1 MKHWDFFFYVA
12 SQSGTIYERNYFV
25 LQGET
30 MAFTHL
36 HVHTEYSLLDGTNK
50 IKEYVKRVKELGMT
64 HAAITDHG
72 TMYGCIAFYQEAKAQ
87 GIVPIIGCEVYVAP
101 GSRFSR
107 EAGENK
113 YYHLVLLAENDE
125 GYHNLMRLVSIGFK
139 DGYYYKPRVDKEV
152 LRRYHNGLICLSAC
166 LQGEIAVNMTLGLY
180 DEAKK
185 VALEYQDIF
194 GRGNYFLEIQDHGIE
209 EQRRIN
215 PDIYKLSKELDIPLV
230 ATNDVHY
237 TYASDADAHDLL
249 LCLQTGKIVTDT
261 DRMRYAYGQFYVRSE
276 QEMRELFPY
285 AEEAIDNTQLIAERC
300 HVNLEDKT
308 PKLPHFEVPEGFTS
322 ESYLRHIC
330 EEGLKRRYPD
340 DDGTAKKRLDYELG
354 VIEQMGFV
362 DYFLIVMDFIAYA
375 KNRNI
380 AVGPGRGSG
389 AGSIVAYCLRITN
402 IDPIKFGLIFER
414 FLNPGRVTMPDID
427 IDFGDERRGEVIDYV
442 VNKYGEEKVSRI
454 ITFGTLK
461 AKGVVR
467 DVARV
472 LGLPYDVGDRISKA
486 IPARIA
492 DEKEV
497 TLESALRVSTDLKKM
512 YDNDDNVRKIIDM
525 SFKLEH
531 LPRHSSVH
539 PAGVLIAPKEVE
551 TYVPLAKGADDILVT
566 QYEAPTLESLG
577 LLKMDF
583 LSLRTLTVLEKACD
597 NVRATSGI
605 NISLEDINMEDD
617 KVYEYIG
624 TGDTDGIFQLESGG
638 MRGFM
643 KRLKP
648 RNLENV
654 MAGIALYRPGPMQY
668 IDNYIKCKENPG
680 DVKYLCE
687 ELRPILEPTYGCMI
701 YQEQVMQIVRDLAGF
716 SMADSD
722 NVRKA
727 MSKKKAADMEK
738 HGHRFI
744 YGDEA
749 LGIDGCLKRGIS
761 EEVAVQIYNEMKKFA
776 EYAFNKSHS
785 AVYAIVSYQTA
796 YMKYYYPVEYMA
808 ALITCSLDNP
818 VKTAYYINSAREMG
832 IEVLPPDINEGMTD
846 FTVKDGKLIYSLHA
860 IKNIGSQVIDK
871 IVEER
876 NKNGRFESISD
887 FIRRMGTKEIN
898 KRAVENFIKAGAFD
912 SLGGNRK
919 QFIQVYEMIMDNISA
934 ENKKIDSN
942 QMTIF
947 DMLPTEERKSMEI
960 KLPDVEEF
968 SKDEIL
974 RMEKEVLGVYISGHP
989 LDDVKE
995 IWKKNVTAM
1004 TGDFEYQ
1011 DELQGSRLSDKKRVT
1026 VGGIISNLNVR
1037 LTRRKET
1044 MAILELEDLVG
1055 RVEIMVF
1062 PQAYERL
1069 RDYLVEDKMVFVTG
1083 RVTTEEEENS
1093 KLIAEEIRGFDELPK
1108 TLWLKFD
1115 DMDKY
1120 NELWNKVNGVLK
1132 NHRGNDSVNI
1142 RVIREN
1148 KLKTLNANE
1157 LGVKA
1162 DEKLIEELEGILS
1175 KGSVVVR

>member
-1 MKHWDFFFYVA
+1 
-12 SQSGTIYERNYFV
+12 
-25 LQGET
+25 

-36 HVHTEYSLLDGTNK
+36 HVHTEYSLLDGSNK
-50 IKEYVKRVKELGMT
+50 VSEYLKRVKELGMT

-72 TMYGCIAFYQEAKAQ
+72 TMYGCIDFYNQAIKE

-101 GSRFSR
+101 GSRFNK

-113 YYHLVLLAENDE
+113 YFHLVLLAENDE

-152 LRRYHNGLICLSAC
+152 LRKYHKGLICLSAC
-166 LQGEIAVNMTLGLY
+166 LQGEIAVNMLLGLY

-185 VALEYQDIF
+185 VALEYLDIF
-194 GRGNYFLEIQDHGIE
+194 GEGNYFLEIQDHGIA
-209 EQRRIN
+209 EQRQIN
-215 PDIYKLSKELDIPLV
+215 PEIYKLSKELNIPLV

-261 DRMRYAYGQFYVRSE
+261 DRMKYAYGQFYVRSE
-276 QEMRELFPY
+276 EEMRELFPY
-285 AEEAIDNTQLIAERC
+285 AQEAIDNTQLIAERC

-330 EEGLKRRYPD
+330 EEGLKKRYPN
-340 DDGTAKKRLDYELG
+340 DDGTAKARLDYELS
-354 VIEQMGFV
+354 VIENMGFV

-375 KNRNI
+375 KEHNI
-380 AVGPGRGSG
+380 MVGPGRGSG
-389 AGSIVAYCLRITN
+389 AGSIVAYCLKITN

-427 IDFGDERRGEVIDYV
+427 IDFGDERRDEVIDYV
-442 VNKYGEEKVSRI
+442 IDKYGAEKVSRI

-472 LGLPYDVGDRISKA
+472 LGLPYEIGDRISKA
-486 IPARIA
+486 IPARIN
-492 DEKEV
+492 DGKIKEV
-497 TLESALRVSTDLKKM
+497 TLSVALEVSPDLKKM
-512 YDNDDNVRKIIDM
+512 YESDDNVRKVIDM
-525 SFKLEH
+525 SLKLEH

-551 TYVPLAKGADDILVT
+551 TYVPLAKGTDDVLVT

-583 LSLRTLTVLEKACD
+583 LSLRTLTVLEKACE
-597 NVRATSGI
+597 NVRRTRGI
-605 NISLEDINMEDD
+605 DVKLEEINMEDD

-648 RNLENV
+648 KNLENV

-668 IDNYIKCKENPG
+668 IDNYIKCKENPE
-680 DVKYLCE
+680 DVRFLCE
-687 ELRPILEPTYGCMI
+687 ELKPILEPTYGCMI

-716 SMADSD
+716 SMTDSD

-738 HGHRFI
+738 YGKIFI
-744 YGDEA
+744 YGDEEH
-749 LGIDGCLKRGIS
+749 GIDGCIKRQIS
-761 EEVAVQIYNEMKKFA
+761 ENVAVQIYKEMQKFA

-785 AVYAIVSYQTA
+785 AVYAVVSYQTA

-818 VKTAYYINSAREMG
+818 VKTAYYINSAKEMG
-832 IEVLPPDINEGMTD
+832 IEVLPPDINEGMND

-860 IKNIGSQVIDK
+860 IKNVGSQVIDR

-876 NKNGRFESISD
+876 EENGKYESISN
-887 FIRRMGTKEIN
+887 FIRRIGAKEVN

-919 QFIQVYEMIMDNISA
+919 QFIQVYETIMDDVAA
-934 ENKKIDSN
+934 ENKKLNSN

-947 DMLPTEERKSMEI
+947 DIIPTDERKAMEI
-960 KLPDVEEF
+960 KLPNVPEF
-968 SKDEIL
+968 SKNEIL
-974 RMEKEVLGVYISGHP
+974 SMEKEVLGVYISGHP
-989 LDDVKE
+989 LDDVKDV
-995 IWKKNVTAM
+995 WKKNVTA
-1004 TGDFEYQ
+1004 TTADFEYLE
-1011 DELQGSRLSDKKRVT
+1011 ELQGSRLPDKKRVT
-1026 VGGIISNLNVR
+1026 IGGIVTNLNVR

-1044 MAILELEDLVG
+1044 MAIFELEDLVG

-1069 RDYLVEDKMVFVTG
+1069 REYLIEDNPVFVTG
-1083 RVTTEEEENS
+1083 RVTTEEDVNS
-1093 KLIAEEIRGFDELPK
+1093 KLIAEEITSFTEVPK

-1115 DMDKY
+1115 DMGKY
-1120 NELWNKVNGVLK
+1120 NELWGKINNIL
-1132 NHRGNDSVNI
+1132 NEHRGIDDVNI
-1142 RVIREN
+1142 RIIKEN
-1148 KLKTLNANE
+1148 KLKTLTRRE
-1157 LGVKA
+1157 LGVNA
-1162 DEKLIEELEGILS
+1162 DEKLIERLEEILGV
-1175 KGSVVVR
+1175 GSVVVR

>member
-1 MKHWDFFFYVA
+1 
-12 SQSGTIYERNYFV
+12 
-25 LQGET
+25 

-36 HVHTEYSLLDGTNK
+36 HVHTEYSLLDGSNK
-50 IKEYVKRVKELGMT
+50 IKEYIKRVKELGMT

-72 TMYGCIAFYQEAKAQ
+72 TMYGCVAFYEEAKKQ
-87 GIVPIIGCEVYVAP
+87 GITPIIGCEVYVAP
-101 GSRFSR
+101 GSRFNK
-107 EAGENK
+107 EATDNK
-113 YYHLVLLAENDE
+113 YYHLLLLAENDL

-152 LRRYHNGLICLSAC
+152 LREYHEGLICLSAC
-166 LQGEIAVNMTLGLY
+166 LQGEVAVNLTLGLY

-185 VALEYQDIF
+185 VAKEYEDIF
-194 GRGNYFLEIQDHGIE
+194 GKGNYFLEIQDHGIE
-209 EQRRIN
+209 EQRIIN
-215 PDIYKLSKELDIPLV
+215 PEIYRLSKELDIPLV

-237 TYASDADAHDLL
+237 TYAEDADAHDLL

-261 DRMRYAYGQFYVRSE
+261 DRMKYAYGQFYVRSE
-276 QEMRELFPY
+276 EEMRELFPY
-285 AEEAIDNTQLIAERC
+285 AEEAIDNTQLVAERC

-330 EEGLKRRYPD
+330 EEGLKKRYPN
-340 DDGTAKKRLDYELG
+340 DDGTAKARLDYELS
-354 VIEQMGFV
+354 VIENMGFV

-375 KNRNI
+375 KEHKI
-380 AVGPGRGSG
+380 MVGPGRGSG
-389 AGSIVAYCLRITN
+389 AGSIVAYCLKITN

-427 IDFGDERRGEVIDYV
+427 IDFGDERRDEVIDYV
-442 VNKYGEEKVSRI
+442 INKYGAEKVSRI

-472 LGLPYDVGDRISKA
+472 LGLPYEIGDRISKS
-486 IPARIA
+486 IPARIN
-492 DEKEV
+492 DGNTKEV
-497 TLESALRVSTDLKKM
+497 TLSVALEVSQDLKKM
-512 YDNDDNVRKIIDM
+512 YEADENVKKVIDM

-551 TYVPLAKGADDILVT
+551 AFVPLAKGTDDILVT
-566 QYEAPTLESLG
+566 QYDAPTLEAHG

-583 LSLRTLTVLEKACD
+583 LSLRTLTVLEKACA
-597 NVRATSGI
+597 NVKKTRGI
-605 NISLEDINMEDD
+605 DINLEEINMEDE

-638 MRGFM
+638 MRAFM
-643 KRLKP
+643 KKLKP
-648 RNLENV
+648 KNLENV

-668 IDNYIKCKENPG
+668 IDNYIKCKENPE
-680 DVKYLCE
+680 DVSFLCD
-687 ELRPILEPTYGCMI
+687 ELKPILEPTYGCMI

-716 SMADSD
+716 SMTDSD

-738 HGHRFI
+738 YGKIFI
-744 YGDEA
+744 YGDEEH
-749 LGIDGCLKRGIS
+749 GIDGCIKRQIS
-761 EEVAVQIYNEMKKFA
+761 ESVAVQIYKEMQKFA

-785 AVYAIVSYQTA
+785 AVYAVVSYQTA

-832 IEVLPPDINEGMTD
+832 IEVLPPDINEGFRD
-846 FTVKDGKLIYSLHA
+846 FTAKDGKLIYSLKA
-860 IKNIGSQVIDK
+860 IKNVGGPVIDR
-871 IVEER
+871 IVAER
-876 NKNGRFESISD
+876 NENGRFESISD
-887 FIRRMGTKEIN
+887 FIRRMGSKDVN

-919 QFIQVYEMIMDNISA
+919 QYIQVYEMLIDDVIA
-934 ENKKIDSN
+934 ERKKLDSN

-947 DMLPTEERKSMEI
+947 DMLPTEEKKAMEI
-960 KLPDVEEF
+960 KLPNVEEF
-968 SKDEIL
+968 PKDMIL
-974 RMEKEVLGVYISGHP
+974 QMEREVLGVYISGHP
-989 LDDVKE
+989 LDDVKD
-995 IWKKNVTAM
+995 IWKKNINAVSS
-1004 TGDFEYQ
+1004 DFIYQ
-1011 DELQGSRLSDKKRVT
+1011 PELEGSRLSDKKQVKL
-1026 VGGIISNLNVR
+1026 GGIVTNLNVR
-1037 LTRRKET
+1037 LTKKKET
-1044 MAILELEDLVG
+1044 MAIFELEDLYG
-1055 RVEIMVF
+1055 RVEAMVF
-1062 PQAYERL
+1062 PKAYERV
-1069 RDYLVEDKMVFVTG
+1069 RDMLIEDNLVFVSG
-1083 RVTTEEEENS
+1083 RVSTEDEENS
-1093 KLIAEEIRGFDELPK
+1093 KIIVEEITSFEDVPK

-1115 DMDKY
+1115 DMEKY
-1120 NELWNKVNGVLK
+1120 NELWDKVYEVLWD
-1132 NHRGNDSVNI
+1132 HRGVDSVNI
-1142 RVIREN
+1142 RVIKEN
-1148 KLKTLNANE
+1148 KLKTLTKKE

-1162 DEKLIEELEGILS
+1162 DENIIPELEAILGE
-1175 KGSVVVR
+1175 KSVVIR

>member
-1 MKHWDFFFYVA
+1 
-12 SQSGTIYERNYFV
+12 
-25 LQGET
+25 

-36 HVHTEYSLLDGTNK
+36 HVHTEYSLLDGSNK
-50 IKEYVKRVKELGMT
+50 VSEYLKRVKELGMT

-72 TMYGCIAFYQEAKAQ
+72 TMYGCIDFYNQAIKE

-101 GSRFSR
+101 GSRFNK

-113 YYHLVLLAENDE
+113 YFHLVLLAENDE

-152 LRRYHNGLICLSAC
+152 LRKYHKGLICLSAC
-166 LQGEIAVNMTLGLY
+166 LQGEIAVNMLLGLY

-185 VALEYQDIF
+185 VALEYLDIF
-194 GRGNYFLEIQDHGIE
+194 GEGNYFLEIQDHGIA
-209 EQRRIN
+209 EQRQIN
-215 PDIYKLSKELDIPLV
+215 PEIYKLSKELNIPLV

-261 DRMRYAYGQFYVRSE
+261 DRMKYAYGQFYVRSE
-276 QEMRELFPY
+276 EEMRELFPY
-285 AEEAIDNTQLIAERC
+285 AQEAIDNTQLIAERC

-330 EEGLKRRYPD
+330 EEGLKKRYPN
-340 DDGTAKKRLDYELG
+340 DDGTAKARLDYELS
-354 VIEQMGFV
+354 VIENMGFV

-375 KNRNI
+375 KEHNI
-380 AVGPGRGSG
+380 MVGPGRGSG
-389 AGSIVAYCLRITN
+389 AGSIVAYCLKITN

-427 IDFGDERRGEVIDYV
+427 IDFGDERRDEVIDYV
-442 VNKYGEEKVSRI
+442 IDKYGAEKVSRI

-472 LGLPYDVGDRISKA
+472 LGLPYEIGDRISKA
-486 IPARIA
+486 IPARIN
-492 DEKEV
+492 DGKIKEV
-497 TLESALRVSTDLKKM
+497 TLSVALEVSPDLKKM
-512 YDNDDNVRKIIDM
+512 YESDDNVRKVIDM
-525 SFKLEH
+525 SLKLEH

-551 TYVPLAKGADDILVT
+551 TYVPLAKGTDDVLVT

-583 LSLRTLTVLEKACD
+583 LSLRTLTVLEKACE
-597 NVRATSGI
+597 NVRRTRGI
-605 NISLEDINMEDD
+605 DVKLEEINMEDD

-648 RNLENV
+648 KNLENV

-668 IDNYIKCKENPG
+668 IDNYIKCKENPE
-680 DVKYLCE
+680 DVRFLCE
-687 ELRPILEPTYGCMI
+687 ELKPILEPTYGCMI

-716 SMADSD
+716 SMTDSD

-738 HGHRFI
+738 YGKIFI
-744 YGDEA
+744 YGDEEH
-749 LGIDGCLKRGIS
+749 GIDGCIKRQIS
-761 EEVAVQIYNEMKKFA
+761 ENVAVQIYKEMQKFA

-785 AVYAIVSYQTA
+785 AVYAVVSYQTA

-818 VKTAYYINSAREMG
+818 VKTAYYINSAKEMG
-832 IEVLPPDINEGMTD
+832 IEVLPPDINEGMND

-860 IKNIGSQVIDK
+860 IKNVGSQVIDR

-876 NKNGRFESISD
+876 EENGKYESISD
-887 FIRRMGTKEIN
+887 FIRRIGAKEVN
-898 KRAVENFIKAGAFD
+898 KRAIENFIKAGAFD

-919 QFIQVYEMIMDNISA
+919 QFIQVYETIMDDVAA
-934 ENKKIDSN
+934 ENKKLNSN

-947 DMLPTEERKSMEI
+947 DIIPTDERKAMEI
-960 KLPDVEEF
+960 KLPNVPEF
-968 SKDEIL
+968 SKNEIL
-974 RMEKEVLGVYISGHP
+974 SMEKEVLGVYISGHP
-989 LDDVKE
+989 LDDVKDV
-995 IWKKNVTAM
+995 WKKNVTA
-1004 TGDFEYQ
+1004 TTADFEYLE
-1011 DELQGSRLSDKKRVT
+1011 ELQGSRLPDKKRVT
-1026 VGGIISNLNVR
+1026 IGGIVTNLNVR

-1044 MAILELEDLVG
+1044 MAIFELEDLVG

-1069 RDYLVEDKMVFVTG
+1069 REYLIEDNPVFVTG
-1083 RVTTEEEENS
+1083 RVTTEEDVNS
-1093 KLIAEEIRGFDELPK
+1093 KLIAEEITSFTEVPK

-1115 DMDKY
+1115 DMGKY
-1120 NELWNKVNGVLK
+1120 NELWGKINNIL
-1132 NHRGNDSVNI
+1132 NEHRGIDDVNI
-1142 RVIREN
+1142 RIIKEN
-1148 KLKTLNANE
+1148 KLKTLTRRE
-1157 LGVKA
+1157 LGVNA
-1162 DEKLIEELEGILS
+1162 DEKLIERLEEILGV
-1175 KGSVVVR
+1175 GSVVVR

>member
-1 MKHWDFFFYVA
+1 
-12 SQSGTIYERNYFV
+12 
-25 LQGET
+25 

-36 HVHTEYSLLDGTNK
+36 HVHTEYSLLDGSNK
-50 IKEYVKRVKELGMT
+50 VSEYLKRVKELGMT

-72 TMYGCIAFYQEAKAQ
+72 TMYGCIDFYNQAKKE

-101 GSRFSR
+101 GSRFNK

-113 YYHLVLLAENDE
+113 YFHLVLLAENDE

-152 LRRYHNGLICLSAC
+152 LRKYHKGLICLSAC
-166 LQGEIAVNMTLGLY
+166 LQGEIAVNMLLGLY

-185 VALEYQDIF
+185 VALEYLDIF
-194 GRGNYFLEIQDHGIE
+194 GEGNYFLEIQDHGIA
-209 EQRRIN
+209 EQRQIN
-215 PDIYKLSKELDIPLV
+215 PEIYKLSKELNIPLV

-261 DRMRYAYGQFYVRSE
+261 DRMKYAYGQFYVRSE
-276 QEMRELFPY
+276 EEMRELFPY
-285 AEEAIDNTQLIAERC
+285 AQEAIDNTQLIAERC
-300 HVNLEDKT
+300 NVNLEDKT

-330 EEGLKRRYPD
+330 EEGLKKRYPN
-340 DDGTAKKRLDYELG
+340 DDGTAKARLDYELS
-354 VIEQMGFV
+354 VIENMGFV

-375 KNRNI
+375 KEHNI
-380 AVGPGRGSG
+380 MVGPGRGSG
-389 AGSIVAYCLRITN
+389 AGSIVAYCLKITN

-427 IDFGDERRGEVIDYV
+427 IDFGDERRDEVIDYV
-442 VNKYGEEKVSRI
+442 IDKYGAEKVSRI

-472 LGLPYDVGDRISKA
+472 LGLPYEIGDRISKA
-486 IPARIA
+486 IPARIN
-492 DEKEV
+492 DGKIKEV
-497 TLESALRVSTDLKKM
+497 TLSVALEVSPDLKKM
-512 YDNDDNVRKIIDM
+512 YESDDNVRKVIDM
-525 SFKLEH
+525 SLKLEH

-551 TYVPLAKGADDILVT
+551 TYVPLAKGTDDVLVT

-583 LSLRTLTVLEKACD
+583 LSLRTLTVLEKACE
-597 NVRATSGI
+597 NVKRTRGI
-605 NISLEDINMEDD
+605 DVKLEEINMEDD

-648 RNLENV
+648 KNLENV

-668 IDNYIKCKENPG
+668 IDNYIKCKENPD
-680 DVKYLCE
+680 DVRFLCE
-687 ELRPILEPTYGCMI
+687 ELKPILEPTYGCMI

-716 SMADSD
+716 SMTDSD

-738 HGHRFI
+738 YGKIFI
-744 YGDEA
+744 YGDEEH
-749 LGIDGCLKRGIS
+749 GIDGCIKRNIS
-761 EEVAVQIYNEMKKFA
+761 ENVAVQIYNEMQKFA

-785 AVYAIVSYQTA
+785 AVYAVVSYQTA

-818 VKTAYYINSAREMG
+818 VKTAYYINSAKEMG
-832 IEVLPPDINEGMTD
+832 IEVLPPDINEGMND

-860 IKNIGSQVIDK
+860 IKNVGSQVIDH
-871 IVEER
+871 IVKEREE
-876 NKNGRFESISD
+876 NGKYESISD
-887 FIRRMGTKEIN
+887 FIRRIGAKEVN
-898 KRAVENFIKAGAFD
+898 KRAIENFIKAGAFD

-919 QFIQVYEMIMDNISA
+919 QFIQVYETIMDDVAA
-934 ENKKIDSN
+934 ENKKLNSN

-947 DMLPTEERKSMEI
+947 DIIPTDERKAMEI
-960 KLPDVEEF
+960 KLPNVPEF
-968 SKDEIL
+968 SKNEIL
-974 RMEKEVLGVYISGHP
+974 SMEKEVLGVYISGHP
-989 LDDVKE
+989 LDDVKDV
-995 IWKKNVTAM
+995 WKKNVTA
-1004 TGDFEYQ
+1004 TTADFEYLE
-1011 DELQGSRLSDKKRVT
+1011 ELQGSRLPDKKRVT
-1026 VGGIISNLNVR
+1026 IGGIVTNLNVR

-1044 MAILELEDLVG
+1044 MAIFELEDLVG

-1069 RDYLVEDKMVFVTG
+1069 REYLIEDNPVFVTG
-1083 RVTTEEEENS
+1083 RVTTEEDVNS
-1093 KLIAEEIRGFDELPK
+1093 KLIAEEITSFTEVPK

-1115 DMDKY
+1115 DMGKY
-1120 NELWNKVNGVLK
+1120 NELWGKINNIL
-1132 NHRGNDSVNI
+1132 NEHRGIDDVNI
-1142 RVIREN
+1142 RIIKEN
-1148 KLKTLNANE
+1148 KLKTLTRRE
-1157 LGVKA
+1157 LGVNA
-1162 DEKLIEELEGILS
+1162 DEKLIERLEEILGV
-1175 KGSVVVR
+1175 GSVVVR

>member
-12 SQSGTIYERNYFV
+12 SQSGTINERNYFV

-442 VNKYGEEKVSRI
+442 VN
-454 ITFGTLK
+454 
-461 AKGVVR
+461 
-467 DVARV
+467 
-472 LGLPYDVGDRISKA
+472 
-486 IPARIA
+486 
-492 DEKEV
+492 
-497 TLESALRVSTDLKKM
+497 
-512 YDNDDNVRKIIDM
+512 N
-525 SFKLEH
+525 
-531 LPRHSSVH
+531 
-539 PAGVLIAPKEVE
+539 
-551 TYVPLAKGADDILVT
+551 
-566 QYEAPTLESLG
+566 
-577 LLKMDF
+577 
-583 LSLRTLTVLEKACD
+583 
-597 NVRATSGI
+597 
-605 NISLEDINMEDD
+605 
-617 KVYEYIG
+617 
-624 TGDTDGIFQLESGG
+624 
-638 MRGFM
+638 
-643 KRLKP
+643 
-648 RNLENV
+648 
-654 MAGIALYRPGPMQY
+654 
-668 IDNYIKCKENPG
+668 
-680 DVKYLCE
+680 
-687 ELRPILEPTYGCMI
+687 
-701 YQEQVMQIVRDLAGF
+701 
-716 SMADSD
+716 
-722 NVRKA
+722 
-727 MSKKKAADMEK
+727 
-738 HGHRFI
+738 
-744 YGDEA
+744 
-749 LGIDGCLKRGIS
+749 
-761 EEVAVQIYNEMKKFA
+761 
-776 EYAFNKSHS
+776 
-785 AVYAIVSYQTA
+785 
-796 YMKYYYPVEYMA
+796 
-808 ALITCSLDNP
+808 
-818 VKTAYYINSAREMG
+818 
-832 IEVLPPDINEGMTD
+832 
-846 FTVKDGKLIYSLHA
+846 
-860 IKNIGSQVIDK
+860 
-871 IVEER
+871 
-876 NKNGRFESISD
+876 
-887 FIRRMGTKEIN
+887 RR
-898 KRAVENFIKAGAFD
+898 
-912 SLGGNRK
+912 
-919 QFIQVYEMIMDNISA
+919 
-934 ENKKIDSN
+934 
-942 QMTIF
+942 
-947 DMLPTEERKSMEI
+947 
-960 KLPDVEEF
+960 
-968 SKDEIL
+968 
-974 RMEKEVLGVYISGHP
+974 
-989 LDDVKE
+989 
-995 IWKKNVTAM
+995 
-1004 TGDFEYQ
+1004 
-1011 DELQGSRLSDKKRVT
+1011 
-1026 VGGIISNLNVR
+1026 
-1037 LTRRKET
+1037 
-1044 MAILELEDLVG
+1044 
-1055 RVEIMVF
+1055 
-1062 PQAYERL
+1062 
-1069 RDYLVEDKMVFVTG
+1069 
-1083 RVTTEEEENS
+1083 
-1093 KLIAEEIRGFDELPK
+1093 
-1108 TLWLKFD
+1108 
-1115 DMDKY
+1115 
-1120 NELWNKVNGVLK
+1120 
-1132 NHRGNDSVNI
+1132 
-1142 RVIREN
+1142 
-1148 KLKTLNANE
+1148 
-1157 LGVKA
+1157 
-1162 DEKLIEELEGILS
+1162 
-1175 KGSVVVR
+1175 

>member
-1 MKHWDFFFYVA
+1 
-12 SQSGTIYERNYFV
+12 
-25 LQGET
+25 

-36 HVHTEYSLLDGTNK
+36 HVHTEYSLLDGSNK
-50 IKEYVKRVKELGMT
+50 VSEYLKRVKELGMT

-72 TMYGCIAFYQEAKAQ
+72 TMYGCIDFYNQAIKE

-101 GSRFSR
+101 GSRFNK

-113 YYHLVLLAENDE
+113 YFHLVLLAENDE

-152 LRRYHNGLICLSAC
+152 LRKYHKGLICLSAC
-166 LQGEIAVNMTLGLY
+166 LQGEIAVNMLLGLY

-185 VALEYQDIF
+185 VALEYLDIF
-194 GRGNYFLEIQDHGIE
+194 GEGNYFLEIQDHGIA
-209 EQRRIN
+209 EQRQIN
-215 PDIYKLSKELDIPLV
+215 PEIYKLSKELNIPLV

-261 DRMRYAYGQFYVRSE
+261 DRMKYAYGQFYVRSE
-276 QEMRELFPY
+276 EEMRELFPY
-285 AEEAIDNTQLIAERC
+285 AQEAIDNTQLIAERC

-330 EEGLKRRYPD
+330 EEGLKKRYPN
-340 DDGTAKKRLDYELG
+340 DDGTAKARLDYELS
-354 VIEQMGFV
+354 VIENMGFV

-375 KNRNI
+375 KEHNI
-380 AVGPGRGSG
+380 MVGPGRGSG
-389 AGSIVAYCLRITN
+389 AGSIVAYCLKITN

-427 IDFGDERRGEVIDYV
+427 IDFGDERRDEVIDYV
-442 VNKYGEEKVSRI
+442 IDKYGAEKVSRI

-472 LGLPYDVGDRISKA
+472 LGLPYEIGDRISKA
-486 IPARIA
+486 IPARIN
-492 DEKEV
+492 DGKIKEV
-497 TLESALRVSTDLKKM
+497 TLSVALEVSPDLKKM
-512 YDNDDNVRKIIDM
+512 YESDDNVRKVIDM
-525 SFKLEH
+525 SLKLEH

-551 TYVPLAKGADDILVT
+551 TYVPLAKGTDDVLVT

-583 LSLRTLTVLEKACD
+583 LSLRTLTVLEKACE
-597 NVRATSGI
+597 NVRRTRGI
-605 NISLEDINMEDD
+605 DVKLEEINMEDD

-648 RNLENV
+648 KNLENV

-668 IDNYIKCKENPG
+668 IDNYIKCKENPE
-680 DVKYLCE
+680 DVRFLCE
-687 ELRPILEPTYGCMI
+687 ELKPILEPTYGCMI

-716 SMADSD
+716 SMTDSD

-738 HGHRFI
+738 YGKIFI
-744 YGDEA
+744 YGDEEH
-749 LGIDGCLKRGIS
+749 GIDGCIKRQIS
-761 EEVAVQIYNEMKKFA
+761 ENVAVQIYKEMQKFA

-785 AVYAIVSYQTA
+785 AVYAVVSYQTA

-818 VKTAYYINSAREMG
+818 VKTAYYINSAKEMG
-832 IEVLPPDINEGMTD
+832 IEVLPPDINEGMND

-860 IKNIGSQVIDK
+860 IKNVGSQVIDR

-876 NKNGRFESISD
+876 EENGKYESISD
-887 FIRRMGTKEIN
+887 FIRRIGAKEVN

-919 QFIQVYEMIMDNISA
+919 QFIQVYETIMDDVAA
-934 ENKKIDSN
+934 ENKKLNSN

-947 DMLPTEERKSMEI
+947 DIIPTDERKAMEI
-960 KLPDVEEF
+960 KLPNVPEF
-968 SKDEIL
+968 SKNEIL
-974 RMEKEVLGVYISGHP
+974 SMEKEVLGVYISGHP
-989 LDDVKE
+989 LDDVKDV
-995 IWKKNVTAM
+995 WKKNVTA
-1004 TGDFEYQ
+1004 TTADFEYLE
-1011 DELQGSRLSDKKRVT
+1011 ELQGSRLPDKKRVT
-1026 VGGIISNLNVR
+1026 IGGIVTNLNVR

-1044 MAILELEDLVG
+1044 MAIFELEDLVG

-1069 RDYLVEDKMVFVTG
+1069 REYLIEDNPVFVTG
-1083 RVTTEEEENS
+1083 RVTTEEDVNS
-1093 KLIAEEIRGFDELPK
+1093 KLIAEEITSFTEVPK

-1115 DMDKY
+1115 DMGKY
-1120 NELWNKVNGVLK
+1120 NELWGKINNIL
-1132 NHRGNDSVNI
+1132 NEHRGIDDVNI
-1142 RVIREN
+1142 RIIKEN
-1148 KLKTLNANE
+1148 KLKTLTRRE
-1157 LGVKA
+1157 LGVNA
-1162 DEKLIEELEGILS
+1162 DEKLIERLEEILGV
-1175 KGSVVVR
+1175 GSVVVR

>member
-1 MKHWDFFFYVA
+1 
-12 SQSGTIYERNYFV
+12 
-25 LQGET
+25 

-36 HVHTEYSLLDGTNK
+36 HVHTEYSLLDGSNK
-50 IKEYVKRVKELGMT
+50 INEYLKRVKELGMT

-72 TMYGCIAFYQEAKAQ
+72 TMYGCIAFYNQAIKE

-101 GSRFSR
+101 GSRFNK

-113 YYHLVLLAENDE
+113 YFHLVLLAENDE

-152 LRRYHNGLICLSAC
+152 LRKYSKGLICLSAC
-166 LQGEIAVNMTLGLY
+166 LQGEIAVNLTLGLY

-185 VALEYQDIF
+185 VALEYLDIF
-194 GRGNYFLEIQDHGIE
+194 GEGNYFLEIQDHGIA
-209 EQRRIN
+209 EQRQIN
-215 PDIYKLSKELDIPLV
+215 PEIYRLSKELNIPLV

-261 DRMRYAYGQFYVRSE
+261 DRMKYEYGQFYVRSE
-276 QEMRELFPY
+276 AEMRELFPY
-285 AEEAIDNTQLIAERC
+285 AEEAIDNTQLIADRC

-322 ESYLRHIC
+322 KSYLRYIC
-330 EEGLKRRYPD
+330 EEGLKKRYPN
-340 DDGTAKKRLDYELG
+340 DDGTAKARLDYELS
-354 VIEQMGFV
+354 VIENMGFV

-375 KNRNI
+375 KDHDI
-380 AVGPGRGSG
+380 MVGPGRGSG
-389 AGSIVAYCLRITN
+389 AGSIVAYCLKITN

-427 IDFGDERRGEVIDYV
+427 IDFGDERRNEVIDYV
-442 VNKYGEEKVSRI
+442 IDKYGEEKVSRI

-472 LGLPYDVGDRISKA
+472 MGLPYEIGDRISKA
-486 IPARIA
+486 IPARIN
-492 DEKEV
+492 DGETKEV
-497 TLESALRVSTDLKKM
+497 TLAVALEVSQDLKKM
-512 YDNDDNVRKIIDM
+512 YESDDNVRKVVDM
-525 SFKLEH
+525 SMKLEH

-551 TYVPLAKGADDILVT
+551 TYVPLAKGTDDVLVT

-583 LSLRTLTVLEKACD
+583 LSLRTLTVLEKACA
-597 NVRATSGI
+597 NVKRTRGI
-605 NISLEDINMEDD
+605 DIKLEEINMEDD

-648 RNLENV
+648 KNLENV

-668 IDNYIKCKENPG
+668 IDNYIKCKENPE
-680 DVKYLCE
+680 DVRFLCE
-687 ELRPILEPTYGCMI
+687 ELKPILEPTYGCMI

-716 SMADSD
+716 SMSDSD

-738 HGHRFI
+738 YGKMFI
-744 YGDEA
+744 YGDEEHN
-749 LGIDGCLKRGIS
+749 IDGCIKRQIS
-761 EEVAVQIYNEMKKFA
+761 ESAAVQIYKEMQKFA

-785 AVYAIVSYQTA
+785 AVYAVISYQTA

-818 VKTAYYINSAREMG
+818 VKTAYYINSAKEMG
-832 IEVLPPDINEGMTD
+832 IEVLPPDINEGMND

-860 IKNIGSQVIDK
+860 IKNVGSQVIDR

-876 NKNGRFESISD
+876 EENGRYESISD
-887 FIRRMGTKEIN
+887 FIRRIGAKEVN
-898 KRAVENFIKAGAFD
+898 KRAIENFIKAGAFD

-919 QFIQVYEMIMDNISA
+919 QFIQVYEAIMDDVAA
-934 ENKKIDSN
+934 ENKKLNTN

-947 DMLPTEERKSMEI
+947 DILGTEERKAMEI
-960 KLPDVEEF
+960 KLPNVEDF

-974 RMEKEVLGVYISGHP
+974 QMEKEVL
-989 LDDVKE
+989 
-995 IWKKNVTAM
+995 
-1004 TGDFEYQ
+1004 
-1011 DELQGSRLSDKKRVT
+1011 
-1026 VGGIISNLNVR
+1026 
-1037 LTRRKET
+1037 
-1044 MAILELEDLVG
+1044 
-1055 RVEIMVF
+1055 
-1062 PQAYERL
+1062 
-1069 RDYLVEDKMVFVTG
+1069 
-1083 RVTTEEEENS
+1083 
-1093 KLIAEEIRGFDELPK
+1093 
-1108 TLWLKFD
+1108 
-1115 DMDKY
+1115 
-1120 NELWNKVNGVLK
+1120 
-1132 NHRGNDSVNI
+1132 
-1142 RVIREN
+1142 
-1148 KLKTLNANE
+1148 
-1157 LGVKA
+1157 
-1162 DEKLIEELEGILS
+1162 
-1175 KGSVVVR
+1175 

>member
-1 MKHWDFFFYVA
+1 
-12 SQSGTIYERNYFV
+12 
-25 LQGET
+25 

-36 HVHTEYSLLDGTNK
+36 HVHTEYSLLDGSNK
-50 IKEYVKRVKELGMT
+50 INEYLKRVKELGMT

-72 TMYGCIAFYQEAKAQ
+72 TMYGCIAFYNQAIKE

-101 GSRFSR
+101 GSRFNK

-113 YYHLVLLAENDE
+113 YFHLVLLAENDE

-152 LRRYHNGLICLSAC
+152 LRKYSKGLICLSAC
-166 LQGEIAVNMTLGLY
+166 LQGEIAVNLTLGLY

-185 VALEYQDIF
+185 VALEYLDIF
-194 GRGNYFLEIQDHGIE
+194 GEGNYFLEIQDHGIA
-209 EQRRIN
+209 EQRQIN
-215 PDIYKLSKELDIPLV
+215 PEIYRLSKELNIPLV

-261 DRMRYAYGQFYVRSE
+261 DRMKYEYGQFYVRSE
-276 QEMRELFPY
+276 AEMRELFPY
-285 AEEAIDNTQLIAERC
+285 AEEAIDNTQLIADRC

-322 ESYLRHIC
+322 KSYLRYIC
-330 EEGLKRRYPD
+330 EEGLKKRYPN
-340 DDGTAKKRLDYELG
+340 DDGTAKARLDYELS
-354 VIEQMGFV
+354 VIENMGFV

-375 KNRNI
+375 KDHDI
-380 AVGPGRGSG
+380 MVGPGRGSG
-389 AGSIVAYCLRITN
+389 AGSIVAYCLKITN

-427 IDFGDERRGEVIDYV
+427 IDFGDERRNEVIDYV
-442 VNKYGEEKVSRI
+442 IDKYGEEKVSRM

-461 AKGVVR
+461 AKRVVR

-472 LGLPYDVGDRISKA
+472 MGLPYEIGDRISKA
-486 IPARIA
+486 IPARIN
-492 DEKEV
+492 DGETKEV
-497 TLESALRVSTDLKKM
+497 TLAVALEVSQDLKKM
-512 YDNDDNVRKIIDM
+512 YESDDNVRKVVDM
-525 SFKLEH
+525 SMKLEH

-551 TYVPLAKGADDILVT
+551 TYVPLAKGTDDVLVT

-583 LSLRTLTVLEKACD
+583 LSLRTLTVLEKACA
-597 NVRATSGI
+597 NVKRTRGI
-605 NISLEDINMEDD
+605 DIKLEEINMEDD

-648 RNLENV
+648 KNLENV

-668 IDNYIKCKENPG
+668 IDNYIKCKENPE
-680 DVKYLCE
+680 DVRFLCE
-687 ELRPILEPTYGCMI
+687 ELKPILEPTYGCMI

-716 SMADSD
+716 SMSDSD

-738 HGHRFI
+738 YGKMFI
-744 YGDEA
+744 YGDEEHN
-749 LGIDGCLKRGIS
+749 IDGCIKRQIS
-761 EEVAVQIYNEMKKFA
+761 ESAAVQIYKEMQKFA

-785 AVYAIVSYQTA
+785 AVYAVISYQTA

-818 VKTAYYINSAREMG
+818 VKTAYYINSAKEMG
-832 IEVLPPDINEGMTD
+832 IEVLPPDINEGMND

-860 IKNIGSQVIDK
+860 IKNVGSQVIDR

-876 NKNGRFESISD
+876 EENGRYESISD
-887 FIRRMGTKEIN
+887 FIRRIGAKEVN
-898 KRAVENFIKAGAFD
+898 KRAIENFIKAGAFD

-919 QFIQVYEMIMDNISA
+919 QFIQVYEAIMDDVAA
-934 ENKKIDSN
+934 ENKKLNTN

-947 DMLPTEERKSMEI
+947 DILGTEERKAMEI
-960 KLPDVEEF
+960 KLPNVEDF

-974 RMEKEVLGVYISGHP
+974 QMEKEVL
-989 LDDVKE
+989 
-995 IWKKNVTAM
+995 
-1004 TGDFEYQ
+1004 
-1011 DELQGSRLSDKKRVT
+1011 
-1026 VGGIISNLNVR
+1026 
-1037 LTRRKET
+1037 
-1044 MAILELEDLVG
+1044 
-1055 RVEIMVF
+1055 
-1062 PQAYERL
+1062 
-1069 RDYLVEDKMVFVTG
+1069 
-1083 RVTTEEEENS
+1083 
-1093 KLIAEEIRGFDELPK
+1093 
-1108 TLWLKFD
+1108 
-1115 DMDKY
+1115 
-1120 NELWNKVNGVLK
+1120 
-1132 NHRGNDSVNI
+1132 
-1142 RVIREN
+1142 
-1148 KLKTLNANE
+1148 
-1157 LGVKA
+1157 
-1162 DEKLIEELEGILS
+1162 
-1175 KGSVVVR
+1175 